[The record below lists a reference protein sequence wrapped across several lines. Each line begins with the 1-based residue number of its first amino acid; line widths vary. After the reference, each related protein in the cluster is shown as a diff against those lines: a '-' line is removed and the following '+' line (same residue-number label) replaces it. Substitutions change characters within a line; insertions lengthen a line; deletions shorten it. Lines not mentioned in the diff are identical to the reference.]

1 MPKKQ
6 QLIHPLP
13 MQESIM
19 GNKIRNMSV
28 LLQKLFQQN
37 KTEKLNQSPLQI
49 LPFRNS
55 LTLTV
60 TAVGD
65 YLSLQI

>member
-1 MPKKQ
+1 
-6 QLIHPLP
+6 

-19 GNKIRNMSV
+19 GNKIRNIPV
-28 LLQKLFQQN
+28 LLQKVFQQN
-37 KTEKLNQSPLQI
+37 KTEKLLKLNQSPLQT

-65 YLSLQI
+65 YPSLQI

>member
-1 MPKKQ
+1 
-6 QLIHPLP
+6 
-13 MQESIM
+13 M
-19 GNKIRNMSV
+19 GNKIRNIPV
-28 LLQKLFQQN
+28 LLQKVFQQN
-37 KTEKLNQSPLQI
+37 KTEKPLKLNPSPLQT

-65 YLSLQI
+65 YPSLPI

>member
-1 MPKKQ
+1 
-6 QLIHPLP
+6 

-19 GNKIRNMSV
+19 GNKIRNIPV
-28 LLQKLFQQN
+28 LLQKVFQQN
-37 KTEKLNQSPLQI
+37 KTEKPLKLNQSPLQT

-65 YLSLQI
+65 YPSLQI

>member
-1 MPKKQ
+1 
-6 QLIHPLP
+6 
-13 MQESIM
+13 M
-19 GNKIRNMSV
+19 GNKIRNIPV
-28 LLQKLFQQN
+28 LLQKVFQQN
-37 KTEKLNQSPLQI
+37 KTEKPLKLNPSPLQT

-65 YLSLQI
+65 YPSLQI